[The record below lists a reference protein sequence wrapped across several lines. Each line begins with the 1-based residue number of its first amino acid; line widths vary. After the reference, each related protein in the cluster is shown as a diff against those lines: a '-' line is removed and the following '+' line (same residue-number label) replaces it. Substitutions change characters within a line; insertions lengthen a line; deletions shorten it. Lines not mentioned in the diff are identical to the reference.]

1 MNITRDELIDL
12 LDDLCGTIGE
22 IVAAHAE
29 LSESLLD
36 VASQQQQEKLDRLKT
51 KLTAEKAKFVKLRNA
66 ARRKRE
72 IEAKRRSRL

>member
-12 LDDLCGTIGE
+12 LDELCGALGE

-36 VASQQQQEKLDRLKT
+36 VASQQQQEKLARLKT
-51 KLTAEKAKFVKLRNA
+51 KMSAEKAKLEKMRNA
-66 ARRKRE
+66 S
-72 IEAKRRSRL
+72 KRRRELKGAGKG